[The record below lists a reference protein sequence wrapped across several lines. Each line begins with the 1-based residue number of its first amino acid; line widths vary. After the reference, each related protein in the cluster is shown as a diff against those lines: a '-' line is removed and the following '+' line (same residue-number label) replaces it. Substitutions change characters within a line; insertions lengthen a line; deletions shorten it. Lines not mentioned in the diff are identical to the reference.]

1 MYPLTGDSD
10 IITHF
15 LVVVCDLPL
24 NEEEQQSL
32 YAGQQAPI
40 TAPTS
45 GTDVEALR
53 QSLQF
58 PLGATSKQAYPFN
71 YIPSV
76 SDPYNRQPYS
86 GNDLGN

>member
-32 YAGQQAPI
+32 YAGQQTSMI
-40 TAPTS
+40 TPSS

-58 PLGATSKQAYPFN
+58 PLGATKKQAYPFN
-71 YIPSV
+71 YIPSA
-76 SDPYNRQPYS
+76 SDPYTRQQYS